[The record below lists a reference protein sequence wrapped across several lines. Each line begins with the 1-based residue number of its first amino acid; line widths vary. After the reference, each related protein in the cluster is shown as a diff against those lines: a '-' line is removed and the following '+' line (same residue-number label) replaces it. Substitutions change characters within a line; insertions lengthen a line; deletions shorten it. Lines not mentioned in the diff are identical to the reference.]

1 MTFGTGIV
9 VMNKL
14 IFGAAL
20 GAMVWALA
28 PLGALAQTAPAPTP
42 ILVSDDLNADGV
54 KLRGDGSVD
63 DDQPNA
69 DGTVSDDDIGDD
81 GLKHRGDGSID
92 DDQNAGDDHSNGE
105 DHVRGRDRQRD
116 DREDHRGSD
125 HERGR
130 DRDRDIER
138 GGNRGHG

>member
-1 MTFGTGIV
+1 MMRLTFSVAI
-9 VMNKL
+9 
-14 IFGAAL
+14 

-28 PLGALAQTAPAPTP
+28 LPGALAQTAPASTL
-42 ILVSDDLNADGV
+42 ISVSDDINSEGV

-63 DDQPNA
+63 DDQTNA
-69 DGTVSDDDIGDD
+69 DGSVSDDDIGED

-92 DDQNAGDDHSNGE
+92 DDQTGDDTRGG
-105 DHVRGRDRQRD
+105 DHVRGRDREREDRD
-116 DREDHRGSD
+116 EDHRGSD

-130 DRDRDIER
+130 DRDRDSER